1 MGRWVAPMEVALA
14 AMTYPRKLL
23 NPGEEVVVDLRQHW
37 IALTMAV
44 VWTALILGALVAALI
59 IGSGWPAVLKTTIV
73 VAAIVAFAALA
84 GWRFMTWAMRHFVLT
99 TERVISRSGVFAK
112 RAIDIPLDTI
122 NDIHFSQSI
131 VERIFGS
138 GNLVISSASE
148 SGNNEFRFIRDPE
161 KIQNL
166 IYHQREEAERVE
178 RREAARF
185 QAEAMAQYVQ
195 QQNPPPPSH
204 IDVPSQIAQL
214 AQLRDQGA
222 ITETEFQQKKSELL
236 GRM

>member
-37 IALTMAV
+37 IALTVAV
-44 VWTALILGALVAALI
+44 LWSAVILAALVALAFVWGSWPSWTKAT
-59 IGSGWPAVLKTTIV
+59 IG
-73 VAAIVAFAALA
+73 VAAIVAFCALA
-84 GWRFMTWAMRHFVLT
+84 GWRFLTWMMRHFVLT

-131 VERIFGS
+131 VERVFGS

-148 SGNNEFRFIRDPE
+148 FGNNEFRFIRDPE

-178 RREAARF
+178 RREAAQF
-185 QAEAMAQYVQ
+185 QAEAMAQYIQ
-195 QQNPPPPSH
+195 QQNPAPPSH
-204 IDVPSQIAQL
+204 VDVPGQIAQL

-222 ITETEFQQKKSELL
+222 ITETEFQQKKAELL

>member
-1 MGRWVAPMEVALA
+1 
-14 AMTYPRKLL
+14 MTYPRKLL
-23 NPGEEVVVDLRQHW
+23 NPGEEVVLDLRQHW
-37 IALTMAV
+37 IALTVAV
-44 VWTALILGALVAALI
+44 LWTAVIVVALVALLWVS
-59 IGSGWPAVLKTTIV
+59 GSWPGWARTGLVV
-73 VAAIVAFAALA
+73 VAVIAFCVLA
-84 GWRFMTWAMRHFVLT
+84 GWRFLTWAMRHFVLT

-131 VERIFGS
+131 IERICGS

-148 SGNNEFRFIRDPE
+148 FGNNEFRFIRDPE
-161 KIQNL
+161 KVQNL

-185 QAEAMAQYVQ
+185 QAEAMASFVQ
-195 QQNPPPPSH
+195 QPVQPNPTT
-204 IDVPSQIAQL
+204 DVPAQIAQL

-222 ITETEFQQKKSELL
+222 ITDAEFQQKKAELL

>member
-1 MGRWVAPMEVALA
+1 
-14 AMTYPRKLL
+14 MTYPRKLL
-23 NPGEEVVVDLRQHW
+23 NPGEEVILDLRQHW
-37 IALTMAV
+37 IALTIPV
-44 VWTALILGALVAALI
+44 LWSALILAALVVLAIVFELSTLAWGVLVVIALI
-59 IGSGWPAVLKTTIV
+59 
-73 VAAIVAFAALA
+73 AFFALA
-84 GWRFMTWAMRHFVLT
+84 GWRFASWAMRHFVLT

-122 NDIHFSQSI
+122 NDIHFNQSI

-148 SGNNEFRFIRDPE
+148 FGNNEFRFIRDPE
-161 KIQNL
+161 KVQNL

-195 QQNPPPPSH
+195 PQHAPQAPH
-204 IDVPSQIAQL
+204 VDVPGQIAQL

-222 ITETEFQQKKSELL
+222 LTEAEFQQKKAELL

>member
-1 MGRWVAPMEVALA
+1 
-14 AMTYPRKLL
+14 MTYPRKLL
-23 NPGEEVVVDLRQHW
+23 NPGEQIVVDLRQHW

-44 VWTALILGALVAALI
+44 VWSAVILAALVALLFVWGA
-59 IGSGWPAVLKTTIV
+59 WPSWTKGAIV
-73 VAAIVAFAALA
+73 VAAIVAFCILS
-84 GWRFMTWAMRHFVLT
+84 GWRFVSWAMRHFVLT

-112 RAIDIPLDTI
+112 RALDIPLDTI

-131 VERIFGS
+131 IERVFGS
-138 GNLVISSASE
+138 GSLIISSASE
-148 SGNNEFRFIRDPE
+148 TGNSEFHFIRDPE

-166 IYHQREEAERVE
+166 IYHQREEAERAE
-178 RREAARF
+178 RREAAQY
-185 QAEAMAQYVQ
+185 QAEAMAQYIQ

-204 IDVPSQIAQL
+204 VDVPGQIAQL

-222 ITETEFQQKKSELL
+222 ITETEFQQKKAELL